1 MQQYSPPSAFGTVE
15 PKIYRTNSLYP
26 ANFPFIKML
35 GLKTLIQ
42 LSPEVPIKAVTQ
54 FLEESSINFIHLGL
68 KAWKPDAS
76 WKPITEELIKEAL
89 EIALDVNSHPVM
101 VTCTTG
107 VHQTGVLVGCLR
119 RLQNWSLASILVE
132 YRMYAQQSNTRYV
145 NEVFIE
151 LFDVDLVTLP
161 PNLPPWFLDQQQML
175 LEEEEEAFKRKEQQQ
190 SQPPQPQETPEPQQ
204 QQQQESQQSS

>member
-1 MQQYSPPSAFGTVE
+1 
-15 PKIYRTNSLYP
+15 
-26 ANFPFIKML
+26 ML
-35 GLKTLIQ
+35 GLKTVIQ

-54 FLEESSINFIHLGL
+54 FLEENNINFIHLGL

-89 EIALDVNSHPVM
+89 EIVLDVKSHPVM

-161 PNLPPWFLDQQQML
+161 PNLPTWFVDQRQMMA
-175 LEEEEEAFKRKEQQQ
+175 EEEDEALRRKELQQ
-190 SQPPQPQETPEPQQ
+190 SQQEQNQQ
-204 QQQQESQQSS
+204 QQ